1 MDANR
6 TSVEFLTSPSAE
18 RDQLSLLTPEHA
30 CPYLP
35 DRVARHEAYQVRRL
49 DGTVYERLLS
59 RGFRRSGRVVY
70 RPRCQGCC
78 ACRQIRVVVDGF
90 EPTRSMRRVQRL
102 NADVEVQVDHPILTE
117 EKYDV
122 FQRYLSRQHDDSM
135 DGSRESLRE
144 FLYSSPT
151 STFEF
156 TYRIDGRL
164 MAASIVDRVPMG
176 LSSVYVYFEPDFRE
190 RSPGVFS
197 ALYEIEYC
205 RGHGLPF
212 YYLGYHVA
220 DSPKMSYK
228 ARYRPNEVLAGDG
241 RWVSLAR

>member
-1 MDANR
+1 MDV
-6 TSVEFLTSPSAE
+6 SQSSAE
-18 RDQLSLLTPEHA
+18 MLSSSRVERDALFHYTPEQV

-35 DRVARHEAYQVRRL
+35 DRFARHEAYHVRYL
-49 DGTVYERLLS
+49 DGAVYERLLA
-59 RGFRRSGRVVY
+59 RGFRRSGRVIY
-70 RPRCQGCC
+70 RPRCRDCC
-78 ACRQIRVVVDGF
+78 ACRQIRVVVDRF
-90 EPTRSMRRVQRL
+90 EPTRSMKRVLRL
-102 NADVEVQVDHPILTE
+102 NAGVEVRVDRPILTD

-122 FQRYLSRQHDDSM
+122 YCRYLNDQHDGSM
-135 DGSRESLRE
+135 DRSRESLRE

-156 TYRIDGRL
+156 TYHTAGRL

-176 LSSVYVYFEPDFRE
+176 LSSVYVFFDPELRK

-205 RGHGLPF
+205 RSHGLPF

-220 DSPKMSYK
+220 ESPKMSYK